1 MIQKDELESKIQDLE
16 KYIFSLKCNKSVLSE
31 FYNQEYKNYK
41 DSIFNDLEGTFKFS
55 SITFEELFNKVICF
69 VEKQKQVLIEYSKI
83 KATTKK
89 NKISKFYNNILN
101 EFNFPYDTSYLLKN
115 SEDFNTFVSVLGWKN
130 LAHDY
135 GNITL
140 GTSKN
145 YK

>member
-16 KYIFSLKCNKSVLSE
+16 KYIISLKCNKSVLSE

-89 NKISKFYNNILN
+89 NKIS
-101 EFNFPYDTSYLLKN
+101 
-115 SEDFNTFVSVLGWKN
+115 
-130 LAHDY
+130 
-135 GNITL
+135 
-140 GTSKN
+140 
-145 YK
+145 